1 MQNAWDLLMPMFGA
15 FMGLTILIGIA
26 LYIYMSIAL
35 MTIANK
41 TKTPNA
47 WLAWIPIV
55 NFFLMAQI
63 GKVPWWTALIA
74 ILSGIVPAIGGLIFL
89 AMWIWWWW
97 KIAEARKKPG
107 WFSILTIL
115 PIVNLIIIGVI
126 AWAD

>member
-1 MQNAWDLLMPMFGA
+1 MQNAWDLLAPFFGA
-15 FMGLTILIGIA
+15 FVGITILVGIA
-26 LYIYMSIAL
+26 LYVYVAIAL

-55 NFFLMAQI
+55 NLFLMAQI
-63 GKVPWWTALIA
+63 GKIPWWTALIA
-74 ILSGIVPAIGGLIFL
+74 IFAPIIPVIGSFASLAI
-89 AMWIWWWW
+89 WVWWWW
-97 KIAEARKKPG
+97 KISEARKKPG
-107 WFSILTIL
+107 WFSILTLI